1 MGFDLCERG
10 ERGECESNSS
20 FYFEL
25 FRGGQCIT
33 ILFGRSTYFSSTSV
47 CSSVSGAVSIGMDKD
62 KDKHINGTPSILETC
77 NLWDI

>member
-33 ILFGRSTYFSSTSV
+33 IYLGDQHTSAAQAFVHRSLVLFQSV
-47 CSSVSGAVSIGMDKD
+47 WTKTKTNIFME
-62 KDKHINGTPSILETC
+62 HL
-77 NLWDI
+77 LF